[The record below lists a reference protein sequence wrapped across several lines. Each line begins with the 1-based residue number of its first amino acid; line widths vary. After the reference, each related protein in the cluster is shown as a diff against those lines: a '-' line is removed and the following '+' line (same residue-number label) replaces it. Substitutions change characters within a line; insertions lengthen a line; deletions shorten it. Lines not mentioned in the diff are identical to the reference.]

1 MQPGP
6 SNLCWIAW
14 KISPSSLSAFLPR
27 NLYPQ
32 SLLCKVQ
39 YFHCIWYFFQKESNN
54 RVRKATLKII
64 TNENLLFV
72 DSCSTSTTEFVC
84 FLKLVWAVQA
94 FCIFTSSA
102 LPPHYH
108 NNWVRYTTCQRLT
121 NDRII
126 PWITT
131 HQFCIDN
138 CVSMM
143 LCCVSMILCC
153 VSIILLRF
161 KNIVLCFQK
170 IALCLKNCLLCLQ
183 IWATVKNETHK
194 QLLHT
199 ISLEYQVFKW
209 VAHRNQ
215 SECNMYVCIYLFTQ
229 VYIYMAAWSWCGP
242 ADS

>member
-126 PWITT
+126 CWITT

-161 KNIVLCFQK
+161 KNSAVFQK
-170 IALCLKNCLLCLQ
+170 HCVVFPKNC
-183 IWATVKNETHK
+183 V
-194 QLLHT
+194 
-199 ISLEYQVFKW
+199 VFEELFIVFADMGHRKKW
-209 VAHRNQ
+209 N
-215 SECNMYVCIYLFTQ
+215 S
-229 VYIYMAAWSWCGP
+229 
-242 ADS
+242 